1 MRRMKSTVEE
11 KKYFYVTTP
20 IYYVNGDP
28 HLGHAYTS
36 VLTDVIARFHRKDNK
51 EVFFL
56 TGTDEHGQK
65 VEQSAKYASRP
76 VLEFCSDVSN
86 KFRCL
91 LQSLNCSN
99 DEFIRTTDIKHKD
112 SVKELWKCLE
122 ENGQIYL
129 GAYEGWYS
137 VRDECFYAE
146 GDLVS
151 GRAPTGAEV
160 EWVKEASYF
169 FRLSD
174 WTERLLAYYEE
185 HPDFIAPAGRRS
197 EVVSFVEG
205 GLRDL
210 SISRTTFMW
219 GIPVPGDASHVMYV
233 WLDAL
238 ANYISAIDYPATE
251 SDKFRK
257 FWPAGL
263 HVVGK
268 DILRF
273 HAVYW
278 PAFLMAAGLQPPKV
292 IWSNIERII
301 RFDRGSLLANFCT
314 RLVDARR
321 REDVQVGGQ
330 RRRSHGTHMSLRR

>member
-1 MRRMKSTVEE
+1 MLSNINRVKHVYGRGFKCRDAILKVLRQPLTSMKKSP
-11 KKYFYVTTP
+11 FFVTTP

-36 VLTDVIARFHRKDNK
+36 VITDIIARFHRKDDR

-65 VEQSAKYASRP
+65 VEQSAKFAKKP
-76 VLEFCSDVSN
+76 TLEFCSDVSS
-86 KFRCL
+86 KFKCL
-91 LQSLNCSN
+91 IERLNCSN
-99 DEFIRTTDIKHKD
+99 DEFIRTTDCKHKD
-112 SVKELWKCLE
+112 SVKELWKRLE

-146 GDLVS
+146 DDLIN
-151 GRAPTGAEV
+151 GKAPTGADV
-160 EWVKEASYF
+160 EWVKEDSYF
-169 FRLSD
+169 FRLSA
-174 WTERLLAYYEE
+174 WTDKLLRFYEE
-185 HPDFIAPAGRRS
+185 HPDFILPRGRRT
-197 EVVSFVEG
+197 EVVNFVAQEG

-219 GIPVPGDASHVMYV
+219 GIPVPGDANHVMYV

-238 ANYISAIDYPATE
+238 ANYITALDYPETE
-251 SDKFRK
+251 AGRFQK
-257 FWPAGL
+257 FWPAAL

-278 PAFLMAAGLQPPKV
+278 PAFLMAAQLEPP
-292 IWSNIERII
+292 
-301 RFDRGSLLANFCT
+301 
-314 RLVDARR
+314 
-321 REDVQVGGQ
+321 QVF
-330 RRRSHGTHMSLRR
+330 